1 MLIKKKKTAQ
11 SHFFFPAY
19 MYLQNTENDCIWV
32 VLFGAVSAQSRLSIQ
47 QIG

>member
-1 MLIKKKKTAQ
+1 MLIKKKTAQ

-19 MYLQNTENDCIWV
+19 MYLQNTENDFIWV
-32 VLFGAVSAQSRLSIQ
+32 VLFRAVSAQSRLSIQ